1 MLHKPSQIGQFLHIF
16 ALRETFSEKRN
27 IKKFRF
33 NPLGGGRQFRGAATD
48 KSLMMG
54 GDVTRL
60 NLSNATAAGLLEEN
74 PGVRA
79 TEALFSE
86 FLTTVSAAGG
96 RGVESALDSIAE
108 FEQTVADHV
117 DVLR

>member
-1 MLHKPSQIGQFLHIF
+1 
-16 ALRETFSEKRN
+16 
-27 IKKFRF
+27 
-33 NPLGGGRQFRGAATD
+33 
-48 KSLMMG
+48 MMG

-117 DVLR
+117 DVLRYEWRFINVI

>member
-1 MLHKPSQIGQFLHIF
+1 ML
-16 ALRETFSEKRN
+16 
-27 IKKFRF
+27 
-33 NPLGGGRQFRGAATD
+33 
-48 KSLMMG
+48 G

-96 RGVESALDSIAE
+96 RGVESSLDSIAE

-117 DVLR
+117 DVLRCGEERFILSCAMVFCCHRMNSFIV

>member
-1 MLHKPSQIGQFLHIF
+1 
-16 ALRETFSEKRN
+16 
-27 IKKFRF
+27 
-33 NPLGGGRQFRGAATD
+33 
-48 KSLMMG
+48 MMG

-117 DVLR
+117 DVLRCGEDRFIDVF